1 MKSATSKLA
10 SNLGYNFDNIDHL
23 DLALTHRSASKK
35 HNERSEF
42 LGDSV
47 LNFVI
52 AEALYNAFPEAKE
65 GELSRYRATLV
76 RKETL
81 AEIAREINLG
91 DCLKLGPGELKS
103 GGFRRDSTLADGL
116 EAVLAAILLDGG
128 FEAVKQSILT
138 LFENRIPAVSEK
150 QLKDPKSRLQEYL
163 QSTHK
168 SLPEYNVVNTS
179 GEAHN
184 QSFTIEC
191 KVTDLN
197 IKVTSVGKSRRKAEQ
212 SAAKQILMQLNVKE

>member
-1 MKSATSKLA
+1 LKSADTKLA
-10 SNLGYNFDNIDHL
+10 DNLGYAFHNHEHL

-52 AEALYNAFPEAKE
+52 AEALYQTFPEAKE

-128 FEAVKQSILT
+128 YEAVKQSILY
-138 LFENRIPAVSEK
+138 LFQKRILSVAEK
-150 QLKDPKSRLQEYL
+150 QLKDPKSRLQEHL

-168 SLPEYNVVNTS
+168 SLPEYTVVNTS

-191 KVTDLN
+191 KIPDLN

-212 SAAKQILMQLNVKE
+212 SAAKQILTQLDVK